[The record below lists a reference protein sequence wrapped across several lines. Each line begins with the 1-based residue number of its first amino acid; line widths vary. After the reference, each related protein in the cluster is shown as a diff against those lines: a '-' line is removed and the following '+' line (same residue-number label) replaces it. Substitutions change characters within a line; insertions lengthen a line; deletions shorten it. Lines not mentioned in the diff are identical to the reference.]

1 LDRNSEITDHN
12 QRNAE
17 LVRAFS
23 SKQVDL
29 HQARSVEL
37 HFWAWG
43 QPNSVRLA
51 RELYQQGFIVLV
63 LKPAF
68 IEDGK
73 DRWNIEAGSK
83 MSIES
88 VIASDFTARLVD
100 LASRFDAEY
109 DGWGTSV

>member
-1 LDRNSEITDHN
+1 MDRNSKITGHN

-17 LVRAFS
+17 LVRVFS

-51 RELYQQGFIVLV
+51 HELYQQGFIVLV

-73 DRWNIEAGSK
+73 DRCNRRDARVELHGHDAAG
-83 MSIES
+83 
-88 VIASDFTARLVD
+88 ANAL
-100 LASRFDAEY
+100 
-109 DGWGTSV
+109 GN